1 RLVAAESPL
10 DPASLP
16 CREELVARLG
26 QVRRRGAARSLIS
39 AMRPHQWAKNALIF
53 VPAIAGHRIV
63 RLPVLTSALIAFVAF
78 SLCASAIYLVN
89 DILDIRADRLHPRK
103 RTRPFAAGDLSVPA
117 GMVAAILLLA
127 TAMALA

>member
-1 RLVAAESPL
+1 MTPAVDRARSDPGLGVVCADVDGTLISTDLVWESWIALLKRRPMRAVVVLLALVRGRVHFTRLVAAESPL

-53 VPAIAGHRIV
+53 
-63 RLPVLTSALIAFVAF
+63 
-78 SLCASAIYLVN
+78 
-89 DILDIRADRLHPRK
+89 
-103 RTRPFAAGDLSVPA
+103 
-117 GMVAAILLLA
+117 
-127 TAMALA
+127 